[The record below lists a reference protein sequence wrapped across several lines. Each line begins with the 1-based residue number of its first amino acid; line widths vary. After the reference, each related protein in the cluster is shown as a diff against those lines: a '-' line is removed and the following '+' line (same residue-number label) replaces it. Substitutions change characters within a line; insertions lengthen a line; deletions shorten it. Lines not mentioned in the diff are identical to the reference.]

1 MTNFCVTLMLVDTK
15 IVVLKQKR
23 MAEPEPVVLSME
35 GRERRGSYKNGAM
48 GVERFFFFF
57 AKPESTSKG
66 FTCVK
71 FLLSAEV
78 NNLFE

>member
-1 MTNFCVTLMLVDTK
+1 MLVDTK

-48 GVERFFFFF
+48 GVERFFFFC
-57 AKPESTSKG
+57 KTWINLKG
-66 FTCVK
+66 VHVRQIPFI
-71 FLLSAEV
+71 SWSE
-78 NNLFE
+78 

>member
-1 MTNFCVTLMLVDTK
+1 MLVDTK

-48 GVERFFFFF
+48 GVERFFFF
-57 AKPESTSKG
+57 
-66 FTCVK
+66 
-71 FLLSAEV
+71 LQ
-78 NNLFE
+78 NLNQPQRGSRASNSFY